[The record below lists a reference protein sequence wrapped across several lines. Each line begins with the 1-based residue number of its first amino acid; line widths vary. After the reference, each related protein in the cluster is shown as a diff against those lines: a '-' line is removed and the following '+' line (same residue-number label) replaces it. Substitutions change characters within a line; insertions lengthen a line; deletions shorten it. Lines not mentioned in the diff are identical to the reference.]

1 MCPIPKG
8 ITVLEMMYN
17 IDPDS
22 EWLSQGLNDVKCLWP
37 TWRKSVW
44 NAPSLYANT
53 LTIIVWK
60 DDKIPM
66 VDTVG
71 SLLRQYEENLC
82 SSLWAF
88 PVEKLSQEFQQFKD
102 NMSYFPAVW
111 TRIPAIGSKY
121 SSALEQGYNGCTPCV
136 TLWFYL
142 GDHGKNKR
150 KWDGKSTS
158 TLEAWVRES
167 KGKTIGKW
175 SSSRKMTTPGHVEH
189 GQITSNY

>member
-1 MCPIPKG
+1 M
-8 ITVLEMMYN
+8 
-17 IDPDS
+17 
-22 EWLSQGLNDVKCLWP
+22 
-37 TWRKSVW
+37 
-44 NAPSLYANT
+44 
-53 LTIIVWK
+53 
-60 DDKIPM
+60 
-66 VDTVG
+66 G

-102 NMSYFPAVW
+102 NMSYFPAAW
-111 TRIPAIGSKY
+111 TRIPAIGSKH

-158 TLEAWVRES
+158 TLEAWVHES
-167 KGKTIGKW
+167 KGKTIEKW

-189 GQITSNY
+189 GQITEVKTNVSLRYESRNILLRDLKECTAGCCIQM